1 MKNNRLK
8 KQVVLGI
15 DIGGSHITLGLI
27 DFQSGKIVHDFIL
40 RKHVDSKGT
49 SEEILRGWCD
59 AIKEMWKELN
69 VENTPLGFAMPG
81 PFDYTNGIC
90 LINGFDKYDALYGMD
105 IRKELAVRLTIEGS
119 DIAFR
124 NDAEA
129 FLEGEII
136 FGAAQGYNDV
146 IGITLGTGM
155 GSAYSHNGI
164 TADAE
169 LSITPYKDEII
180 EEFVSTRGLI
190 RGYRN
195 LSGTALKDVK
205 SLAALYNTD
214 MNAVN
219 TFKNFAVDFA
229 WVLELFIQKERPQM
243 LVIGG
248 NIANAWD
255 LFMDDVIKKLS
266 SSIPQLPEIVK
277 ATIGE
282 NAALIGGACC
292 FLNDTKKGVQSIAG
306 KL

>member
-1 MKNNRLK
+1 MKNDRLTNRF
-8 KQVVLGI
+8 VLGI

-27 DFQSGKIVHDFIL
+27 DMLSRTLIDDFIL
-40 RKHVDSKGT
+40 RKHIDSHGD
-49 SEEILRGWCD
+49 SEEILSGWCD
-59 AIKEMWKELN
+59 AIKEIWKELN

-81 PFDYTNGIC
+81 PFDYAEGIC
-90 LINGFDKYDALYGMD
+90 LIKGFDKYDALYGMN
-105 IRKELAVRLTIEGS
+105 IRKELAERLHIAGR

-129 FLEGEII
+129 FLEGEI
-136 FGAAQGYNDV
+136 FCGAAQGYNDV

-155 GSAYSHNGI
+155 GSAYSHDGI

-169 LSITPYKDEII
+169 LSVTPYKDEII

-190 RGYRN
+190 RAYKN
-195 LSGTALKDVK
+195 LTGIALKDVK
-205 SLAALYNTD
+205 SLAALYHTD
-214 MNAVN
+214 ADAVN
-219 TFKNFAVDFA
+219 TFKNFANDFA
-229 WVLELFIQKERPQM
+229 WFLELFIQKENPEI

-255 LFMDDVIKKLS
+255 LFMVDVIKKLS
-266 SSIPQLPEIVK
+266 SSLPRLPKIVK

-292 FLNDTKKGVQSIAG
+292 FLNVSKKVVH
-306 KL
+306 